1 VIPIPVILTLLGALA
16 AGVVFL
22 ILAAR
27 RRTERLRELERAAQ
41 RLRAGESGAPAAES
55 PDPIGRLGR
64 AINALATDARA
75 RLDAAERERDDRER
89 ILAHLSDGVALIDGA
104 GRVVRMNR
112 SLAALFERPLPA
124 DPGTPFHEFARAPEV
139 DDLVARARSERRGL
153 ESDLSL
159 WSPAARR
166 VRATATPLGAGAA
179 EMVLLVLHDLTE
191 REALQRVR
199 QDFVANAAHELR
211 TPLTSLRGYAET
223 LLEGGLDD
231 AEHRGEFVRVI
242 RDQAVRLEALL
253 EDLLSLAEL
262 ERPDASLKA
271 APCDLREIVERQI
284 AAYRP
289 RAARAGLALE
299 LEPGPALPLVA
310 DAARLEQVV
319 ANLIDNAIKYTD
331 RGSVRVRLGAENGV
345 AWCEV
350 EDTGPGI
357 PAEDLPRI
365 FERFY
370 RVDKARSRER
380 GGTGLGLSI
389 VKHIATLH
397 RGDVAVESVVGA
409 GSRFRVSVP
418 RLGLSERR

>member
-1 VIPIPVILTLLGALA
+1 MIPIPLVLALLGLGAASAALA
-16 AGVVFL
+16 V
-22 ILAAR
+22 LAAR
-27 RRTERLRELERAAQ
+27 RRGLRLRELERAAQ
-41 RLRAGESGAPAAES
+41 RMRAGESGARAAES
-55 PDPIGRLGR
+55 ADPIGRLGR
-64 AINALATDARA
+64 ALNALTAESRA

-89 ILAHLSDGVALIDGA
+89 ILAHMSDGVALLDGA

-112 SLAALFERPLPA
+112 SLAALFGRPLPA

-139 DDLVARARSERRGL
+139 DELVARARGERRGL
-153 ESDLSL
+153 EADLSL
-159 WSPAARR
+159 WSPAPRR
-166 VRATATPLGAGAA
+166 VRATATPLGEGAA

-262 ERPDASLKA
+262 ERPGAALKA
-271 APCDLREIVERQI
+271 APCDLREIAARQI

-299 LEPGPALPLVA
+299 LEPGPELPLVA

-331 RGSVRVRLGAENGV
+331 RGGVSVRLGAENGL

-350 EDTGPGI
+350 QDTGPGI
-357 PAEDLPRI
+357 PSEDLPRI

-370 RVDKARSRER
+370 RVDKGRSRER

-397 RGDVAVESVVGA
+397 RGDVAVESVVGS
-409 GSRFRVSVP
+409 GSRFRVTVP
-418 RLGLSERR
+418 RR